1 MAATRLIALHIDKGK
16 SVAQCLADRTDYS
29 QNAEKTNNGEFIISD
44 AHNEGEKL
52 GLTAEELAFYDAL
65 TKPHA
70 IKDFYEH
77 DELIAITKEL
87 TELLRKNRTI
97 D

>member
-65 TKPHA
+65 TKPQA